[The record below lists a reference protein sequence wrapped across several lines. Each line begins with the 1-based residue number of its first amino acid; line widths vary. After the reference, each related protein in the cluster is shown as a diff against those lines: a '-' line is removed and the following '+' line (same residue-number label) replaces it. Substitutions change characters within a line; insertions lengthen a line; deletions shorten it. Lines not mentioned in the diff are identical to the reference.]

1 MPQVRDLMVSS
12 VVTIGPGTGV
22 VDAAKRMIQEEK
34 GPLPIVEGERP
45 VAIVTD
51 RDIIAHV
58 VAEGRNPT
66 SMTVDDIASHE
77 LVTIGPD
84 QDINEARRL
93 MDEHQLDRILV
104 VEDDRL
110 VGIISE
116 ADIRS
121 DEGPL
126 SSLTGG
132 TTTTRQAAQTV
143 QEGAEA
149 AGQTVEGGVRSTGQ
163 TVGGLLGAATGAV
176 TDVTAGAVG
185 AAAEGTER
193 AVEAVAFPIEGYDE
207 MNVDEISARLNDLS
221 VEELQLVRDYEEL
234 NKKRESLLERM
245 DRKIRSA

>member
-1 MPQVRDLMVSS
+1 MPQVRDRMVSN
-12 VVTIGPGTGV
+12 VVTIEPGTGV

-58 VAEGRNPT
+58 VAEGRDPT
-66 SMTVDDIASHE
+66 SMTVDEIASQE

-93 MDEHQLDRILV
+93 MDQHELDRILV
-104 VEDDRL
+104 VEDDKL

-126 SSLTGG
+126 
-132 TTTTRQAAQTV
+132 
-143 QEGAEA
+143 
-149 AGQTVEGGVRSTGQ
+149 GGVTEPVSGVTEPVSGVTD
-163 TVGGLLGAATGAV
+163 TVGGVTDTVRGTTDRLLGG
-176 TDVTAGAVG
+176 GG
-185 AAAEGTER
+185 K
-193 AVEAVAFPIEGYDE
+193 
-207 MNVDEISARLNDLS
+207 
-221 VEELQLVRDYEEL
+221 EEQR
-234 NKKRESLLERM
+234 
-245 DRKIRSA
+245 